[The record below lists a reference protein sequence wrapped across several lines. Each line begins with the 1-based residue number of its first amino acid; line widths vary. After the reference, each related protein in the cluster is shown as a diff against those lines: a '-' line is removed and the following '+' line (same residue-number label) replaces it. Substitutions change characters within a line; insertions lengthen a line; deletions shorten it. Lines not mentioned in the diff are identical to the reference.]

1 MTQRESQT
9 SWKCSDCGLI
19 VQAEKP
25 PEICPSCKG
34 RCEFI
39 DVSCYLPDCGGP
51 GNIDP
56 RLK

>member
-1 MTQRESQT
+1 MSSMETKPQ
-9 SWKCSDCGLI
+9 WKCMKCGYTMAAA
-19 VQAEKP
+19 QP
-25 PEICPSCKG
+25 PQTCPGCQEA
-34 RCEFI
+34 CEFK